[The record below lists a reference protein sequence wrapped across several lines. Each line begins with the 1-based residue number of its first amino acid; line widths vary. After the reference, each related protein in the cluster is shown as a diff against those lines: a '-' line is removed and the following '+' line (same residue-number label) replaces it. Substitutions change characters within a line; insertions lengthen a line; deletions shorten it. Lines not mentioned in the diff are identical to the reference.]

1 MLYNPLV
8 CGKKQLIRKVNDK
21 NLLRNRRERMSTDRY
36 TSPLSE
42 RYASKEMQYI
52 FSQDMKFRT
61 WRRLW
66 IALAETEKELG
77 LNITQEQIDE
87 LKAHADDINY
97 DVAKARE
104 KEVRH
109 DVMSHV
115 YAYGVQCPKA
125 KGIIHLG
132 ATSCYVGDN
141 TDIIVMTEALKLVQK
156 KLVNVIAELSKFADK
171 YKDQPTLAFTHFQPA
186 QPTTVGKRA
195 TLWTQEFMMD
205 LEDLEYVLGTIK
217 LLGSKGTT
225 GTQASFLELFEGDQ
239 ETIDKIDPMIA
250 AKMGFKECYPVSG
263 QTYSRK
269 VDTRVVNVLAGIAA
283 SAHKMSNDIRLLQ
296 HLKEVEEPF
305 EKSQIGSS
313 AMAYKRNPMRS
324 ERIASLSRYVMVD
337 ALNPAI
343 TSATQWFERTLDDS
357 ANKRLSVP
365 EGFLAI
371 DGILDLCLNV
381 VDGLVVYPKVI
392 EKHMMAELPFMAT
405 ENIMMDA
412 VKAGGDRQELHERIR
427 ELSMEA
433 GKNVKVE
440 GKDNNLLELIAADPA
455 FNLTLEELQKTMDPK
470 KYVGRAKEQTE
481 SFIAKVVNPVLAS
494 HKEMLGMTAEINV

>member
-1 MLYNPLV
+1 
-8 CGKKQLIRKVNDK
+8 
-21 NLLRNRRERMSTDRY
+21 MSTDCY
-36 TSPLSE
+36 NSPLSE

-52 FSQDMKFRT
+52 FSPDKKFRT

-77 LNITQEQIDE
+77 LDITDEQIEE
-87 LKAHADDINY
+87 LKAHKDDINY
-97 DVAKARE
+97 DVAKERE
-104 KEVRH
+104 KLVRH

-115 YAYGVQCPKA
+115 YAYGVQCP

-141 TDIIVMTEALKLVQK
+141 TDIIVMTEALRLVKK
-156 KLVNVIAELSKFADK
+156 KLVCVMAELASFADK
-171 YKDQPTLAFTHFQPA
+171 YKAQPTLAFTHFQPA

-195 TLWTQEFMMD
+195 TLWLQEFMMD
-205 LEDLEYVLGTIK
+205 YEDLCYVLSTMK

-225 GTQASFLELFEGDQ
+225 GTQASFLELFNGDQ

-250 AKMGFKECYPVSG
+250 RKMGFDSCVYVSG

-269 VDTRVVNVLAGIAA
+269 VDTRVLNVLAGIAA
-283 SAHKMSNDIRLLQ
+283 SATKMSNDIRLLQ

-305 EKSQIGSS
+305 EKNQIGSS

-324 ERIASLSRYVMVD
+324 ERIASLSRYVIVD

-357 ANKRLSVP
+357 ANKRLSIP

-381 VDGLVVYPKVI
+381 VDGLVVYPEVI
-392 EKHMMAELPFMAT
+392 RKHMMAELPFMAT

-427 ELSMEA
+427 TLSMQA
-433 GKNVKVE
+433 GKTVKEE
-440 GKDNNLLELIAADPA
+440 GKENNLLELIAADDA
-455 FNLTLEELQKTMDPK
+455 FGLTLDELKESMDPS
-470 KYVGRAKEQTE
+470 KYVGRSTRQVEVFLRDVINPILDENKE
-481 SFIAKVVNPVLAS
+481 L
-494 HKEMLGMTAEINV
+494 LGVKAEINV

>member
-1 MLYNPLV
+1 
-8 CGKKQLIRKVNDK
+8 
-21 NLLRNRRERMSTDRY
+21 MSTDRY
-36 TSPLSE
+36 VSPLSE

-52 FSQDMKFRT
+52 FSPDMKFRT

-77 LNITQEQIDE
+77 LPITQEQIDE
-87 LKAHADDINY
+87 LKAHKDDINY
-97 DVAKARE
+97 DVAKERE
-104 KEVRH
+104 RQVRH

-141 TDIIVMTEALKLVQK
+141 TDIIVMTEALKLVKK
-156 KLVNVIAELSKFADK
+156 KLVNVIAELAKFAEK
-171 YKDQPTLAFTHFQPA
+171 YKDLPTLAFTHFQPA

-195 TLWTQEFMMD
+195 TLWMQEFMLD
-205 LEDLEYVLGTIK
+205 LEDLNYVLSTMK

-225 GTQASFLELFEGDQ
+225 GTQASFLELFDGDQ

-250 AKMGFKECYPVSG
+250 EKMGFKQCYPVSG

-269 VDTRVVNVLAGIAA
+269 VDTRVVNILAGIAA
-283 SAHKMSNDIRLLQ
+283 SAHKFSNDIRLLQ

-324 ERIASLSRYVMVD
+324 ERIASLSRFVMVD
-337 ALNPAI
+337 AMNPAI

-392 EKHMMAELPFMAT
+392 EKRLRSELPFMAT

-433 GKNVKVE
+433 GRNVKVE

-455 FNLTLEELQKTMDPK
+455 FNMTLEQLEACMDPAR
-470 KYVGRAKEQTE
+470 YTGRSEIQVTAFLKDVVQPILDANKE
-481 SFIAKVVNPVLAS
+481 L
-494 HKEMLGMTAEINV
+494 LGVKADISV

>member
-1 MLYNPLV
+1 
-8 CGKKQLIRKVNDK
+8 
-21 NLLRNRRERMSTDRY
+21 MSTDRY

-52 FSQDMKFRT
+52 FSQDMKFKT
-61 WRRLW
+61 WRKLW

-77 LNITQEQIDE
+77 LDITDEQIEE

-97 DVAKARE
+97 DVAKERE
-104 KEVRH
+104 KVVRH

-115 YAYGVQCPKA
+115 YAYGKQCPKA

-141 TDIIVMTEALKLVQK
+141 TDIILMSEALEIVRK
-156 KLVNVIAELSKFADK
+156 KLINVIAELAKFADEHK
-171 YKDQPTLAFTHFQPA
+171 NLPTLAFTHFQPA

-195 TLWTQEFMMD
+195 TLWMQEFMMD
-205 LEDLEYVLGTIK
+205 LEDLEYVKGSLK

-225 GTQASFLELFEGDQ
+225 GTQASFLELFDGDQ

-250 AKMGFKECYPVSG
+250 KKMGFETCYPVSG

-296 HLKEVEEPF
+296 HLKEIEEPF
-305 EKSQIGSS
+305 EKTQIGSS

-337 ALNPAI
+337 AMNPAI

-392 EKHMMAELPFMAT
+392 EKRLMSELPFMAT

-433 GKNVKVE
+433 GRNVKE
-440 GKDNNLLELIAADPA
+440 KGLDNNLLELIAADPA
-455 FNLTLEELQKTMDPK
+455 FNLSLEELQKTMDPA
-470 KYVGRAKEQTE
+470 KYVGRAPVQVE
-481 SFIAKVVNPVLAS
+481 AYLNNVVNPMLEAN
-494 HKEMLGMTAEINV
+494 KEILGVTAEINV

>member
-1 MLYNPLV
+1 
-8 CGKKQLIRKVNDK
+8 
-21 NLLRNRRERMSTDRY
+21 MSYDRY
-36 TSPLSE
+36 VSPLSE
-42 RYASKEMQYI
+42 RYASKEMQYV
-52 FSQDMKFRT
+52 FSPDKKFKT

-77 LNITQEQIDE
+77 LSITQEQIDE
-87 LKAHADDINY
+87 LKAHAEDINY
-97 DVAKARE
+97 EVAKERE
-104 KEVRH
+104 KVVRH

-115 YAYGVQCPKA
+115 YAYGQQCPKA

-141 TDIIVMTEALKLVQK
+141 TDIIVMSEAFEIVRK
-156 KLVNVIAELSKFADK
+156 KLINVIAELAKFANN
-171 YKDQPTLAFTHFQPA
+171 YKNQPTLAFTHFQPA

-195 TLWTQEFMMD
+195 TLWMQEFLMD
-205 LEDLEYVLGTIK
+205 LQDLEYVKSTLK

-225 GTQASFLELFEGDQ
+225 GTQASFLELFDGDQ
-239 ETIDKIDPMIA
+239 EKIDQIDPMIA
-250 AKMGFKECYPVSG
+250 KKLGFEACYPVSG

-269 VDTRVVNVLAGIAA
+269 VDTRVLNVLAGIAA
-283 SAHKMSNDIRLLQ
+283 SAHKFSNDIRLLQ

-305 EKSQIGSS
+305 EKTQIGSS

-324 ERIASLSRYVMVD
+324 ERIASLSRYVMID

-392 EKHMMAELPFMAT
+392 EKRLMSELPFMAT

-433 GKNVKVE
+433 GRNVKE
-440 GKDNNLLELIAADPA
+440 KGLDNNLLDLIAADPA
-455 FNLTLEELQKTMDPK
+455 FGLNEEELKKTMDPA
-470 KYVGRAKEQTE
+470 KYVGRAPLQVENFLK
-481 SFIAKVVNPVLAS
+481 KVVDPVLEAN
-494 HKEMLGMTAEINV
+494 KDVLGMTAEINV

>member
-1 MLYNPLV
+1 
-8 CGKKQLIRKVNDK
+8 
-21 NLLRNRRERMSTDRY
+21 MSTDRY
-36 TSPLSE
+36 VSPLSE

-52 FSQDMKFRT
+52 FSPDMKFRT

-66 IALAETEKELG
+66 MALAETEKELG

-87 LKAHADDINY
+87 LKAHAEDINY
-97 DVAKARE
+97 DVAKERE
-104 KEVRH
+104 RQVRH

-141 TDIIVMTEALKLVQK
+141 TDIIVMTEALKLVKK
-156 KLVNVIAELSKFADK
+156 KLVNVIAELSAFADK

-195 TLWTQEFMMD
+195 TLWTQEFLLD
-205 LEDLEYVLGTIK
+205 LEDLEYVLGTMK

-225 GTQASFLELFEGDQ
+225 GTQASFLELFDGDQ

-250 AKMGFKECYPVSG
+250 EKMGFKECYPVSG

-269 VDTRVVNVLAGIAA
+269 VDTRVANILAGIAA

-357 ANKRLSVP
+357 ANKRLSIP

-433 GKNVKVE
+433 GKTVKVE

-455 FNLTLEELQKTMDPK
+455 FNLSLEDLQRSMDPK
-470 KYVGRAKEQTE
+470 KYIGRAKEQTE
-481 SFIAKVVNPVLAS
+481 RFVNTVVQPILDS
-494 HKEMLGMTAEINV
+494 HKELLGVKAEINV

>member
-1 MLYNPLV
+1 
-8 CGKKQLIRKVNDK
+8 
-21 NLLRNRRERMSTDRY
+21 MSTDRY
-36 TSPLSE
+36 VSPLSE

-52 FSQDMKFRT
+52 FSPDMKFRT

-87 LKAHADDINY
+87 LKAHKDDINY
-97 DVAKARE
+97 DVAKERE
-104 KEVRH
+104 RQVRH

-141 TDIIVMTEALKLVQK
+141 TDIIVMAEALKLVQK

-171 YKDQPTLAFTHFQPA
+171 YKEQPTLAFTHFQPA

-195 TLWTQEFMMD
+195 TLWTQEVLMD
-205 LEDLEYVLGTIK
+205 LEDLEYVMGTLK

-250 AKMGFKECYPVSG
+250 EKMGFKNCYPVSG

-269 VDTRVVNVLAGIAA
+269 VDTRVLNILAGIAA

-357 ANKRLSVP
+357 ANKRLSIP

-433 GKNVKVE
+433 GRTVKVE
-440 GKDNNLLELIAADPA
+440 GKDNDLLERIAADPA
-455 FNLTLEELQKTMDPK
+455 FNLTIEELRKSMEPSR
-470 KYVGRAKEQTE
+470 YVGRAKEQTVT
-481 SFIAKVVNPVLAS
+481 FIEKTVQPVLDA

>member
-1 MLYNPLV
+1 M
-8 CGKKQLIRKVNDK
+8 
-21 NLLRNRRERMSTDRY
+21 TDRY
-36 TSPLSE
+36 QSPLSE

-52 FSQDMKFRT
+52 FSPDRKFKT
-61 WRRLW
+61 WRKLW
-66 IALAETEKELG
+66 VALAEVEKELG
-77 LNITQEQIDE
+77 LPITEEQIEE
-87 LKAHADDINY
+87 LKAHQDDINY
-97 DVAKARE
+97 DVAIQRE

-141 TDIIVMTEALKLVQK
+141 TDLIVMTEALKLVRR
-156 KLVNVIAELSKFADK
+156 KLINVIEELSRFADS
-171 YKDQPTLAFTHFQPA
+171 YKDLPTLAFTHFQPA

-195 TLWTQEFMMD
+195 TLWLHDLAMD
-205 LEDLEYVLGTIK
+205 LEDLDYILGSIR

-225 GTQASFLELFEGDQ
+225 GTQASFLELFDGDM
-239 ETIDKIDPMIA
+239 DKVRRADSMIA
-250 AKMGFKECYPVSG
+250 EKLGFDGCYPVSG

-269 VDTRVVNVLAGIAA
+269 VDSRVVNVLAGIAQ
-283 SAHKMSNDIRLLQ
+283 SAHKFSNDIRLLQ

-324 ERIASLSRYVMVD
+324 ERMASLSNYVMADVM
-337 ALNPAI
+337 NPMLV
-343 TSATQWFERTLDDS
+343 SSTQWFERTLDDS
-357 ANKRLSVP
+357 ANKRLSIP
-365 EGFLAI
+365 EGFLAV
-371 DGILDLCLNV
+371 DGILDLYLNV

-433 GKNVKVE
+433 GRNVKVN
-440 GKDNNLLELIAADPA
+440 GLDNNLLELIAADPS
-455 FNLTLEELQKTMDPK
+455 FNLSLEDLKKSMDPK
-470 KYVGRAKEQTE
+470 RYVGCAPAQVTAYLEE
-481 SFIAKVVNPVLAS
+481 VVKPLLEANREL
-494 HKEMLGMTAEINV
+494 LGMKAEIHV

>member
-1 MLYNPLV
+1 
-8 CGKKQLIRKVNDK
+8 
-21 NLLRNRRERMSTDRY
+21 MSTDRY
-36 TSPLSE
+36 QSPLSE

-52 FSQDMKFRT
+52 FSPDMKFRT

-87 LKAHADDINY
+87 LKAHKDDINY
-97 DVAKARE
+97 DVAKERE
-104 KEVRH
+104 RQVRH

-141 TDIIVMTEALKLVQK
+141 TDIIVMAEALRLVQK

-205 LEDLEYVLGTIK
+205 LEDLEYVLGSLK

-225 GTQASFLELFEGDQ
+225 GTQASFLELFDGDQ
-239 ETIDKIDPMIA
+239 ETIDTIDPLIA
-250 AKMGFKECYPVSG
+250 EKMGFRQCYPVSG

-269 VDTRVVNVLAGIAA
+269 VDTRVLNILAGIAA
-283 SAHKMSNDIRLLQ
+283 SAPKMSNDIRLLQ

-324 ERIASLSRYVMVD
+324 ERIASLSRYVMID

-392 EKHMMAELPFMAT
+392 EKHMLAELPFMAT

-433 GKNVKVE
+433 GRTVKVE
-440 GKDNNLLELIAADPA
+440 GKDNNLLDLIAADPA
-455 FNLTLEELQKTMDPK
+455 FNLTIEELRKSMDPS
-470 KYVGRAKEQTE
+470 KYVGRAKEQTTA
-481 SFIAKVVNPVLAS
+481 FIEKVVQPVLDE
-494 HKEMLGMTAEINV
+494 HKDMLGIKAEINV

>member
-1 MLYNPLV
+1 
-8 CGKKQLIRKVNDK
+8 
-21 NLLRNRRERMSTDRY
+21 MSTDRY
-36 TSPLSE
+36 ISPLSE

-52 FSQDMKFRT
+52 FSPDMKFRT
-61 WRRLW
+61 WRKLW

-77 LNITQEQIDE
+77 LSITEEQIDE
-87 LKAHADDINY
+87 LKLHQDDINY
-97 DVAKARE
+97 AIAKQRE

-141 TDIIVMTEALKLVQK
+141 TDIIVMVEALRLVKK
-156 KLVNVIAELSKFADK
+156 KLVNVIANLSKFAKEYRDL
-171 YKDQPTLAFTHFQPA
+171 PTLAFTHFQPA

-195 TLWTQEFMMD
+195 TLWAQEFCLD
-205 LEDLEYVLGTIK
+205 LEELDFVLSNMK
-217 LLGSKGTT
+217 LLGCKGTT
-225 GTQASFLELFEGDQ
+225 GTQASFMELFDGNSDLVE
-239 ETIDKIDPMIA
+239 KIDPMIA
-250 AKMGFKECYPVSG
+250 NKMGFGECYPVSG

-269 VDTRVVNVLAGIAA
+269 IDTRVMNVLAGIAA

-305 EKSQIGSS
+305 EKNQIGSS

-324 ERIASLSRYVMVD
+324 ERIASLARYVMID
-337 ALNPAI
+337 ALNPAMS
-343 TSATQWFERTLDDS
+343 SATQWFERTLDDS
-357 ANKRLSVP
+357 ANKRISIP
-365 EGFLAI
+365 EGFLGT

-392 EKHMMAELPFMAT
+392 EKRLLSELPFMAT

-412 VKAGGDRQELHERIR
+412 VKAGGDRQELHEKIR
-427 ELSMEA
+427 ELSMQA

-440 GKDNNLLELIAADPA
+440 GKDNNLLELIAGDDTFPMD
-455 FNLTLEELQKTMDPK
+455 LETLASIMEPSQ
-470 KYVGRAKEQTE
+470 YVGRASEQTLH
-481 SFIAKVVNPVLAS
+481 FINVMIQPILENN
-494 HKEMLGMTAEINV
+494 KELLGIKAEINV

>member
-1 MLYNPLV
+1 
-8 CGKKQLIRKVNDK
+8 
-21 NLLRNRRERMSTDRY
+21 MSTDRY
-36 TSPLSE
+36 DSPLSG

-52 FSQDMKFRT
+52 FSQDKKFTT

-66 IALAETEKELG
+66 IALAEAERELG
-77 LNITQEQIDE
+77 LNISEEQIAE
-87 LKAHADDINY
+87 LKEHVNDINY
-97 DVAKARE
+97 DVAIARE

-141 TDIIVMTEALKLVQK
+141 TDIIIMTEGLKLVKK
-156 KLVNVIAELSKFADK
+156 KLVNVMSKLADFADK
-171 YKDQPTLAFTHFQPA
+171 YKALPTLAFTHFQPA

-195 TLWTQEFMMD
+195 TLWLMELTLDYDDICYLIDSM
-205 LEDLEYVLGTIK
+205 K

-225 GTQASFLELFEGDQ
+225 GTQASFLELFDGDH
-239 ETIDKIDPMIA
+239 EKIKKIDKLIA
-250 AKMGFKECYPVSG
+250 KKMGFADCYPVSG

-269 VDTRVVNVLAGIAA
+269 VDSRVLNVLAGIAS
-283 SAHKMSNDIRLLQ
+283 SAHKFSNDIRLLQ

-324 ERIASLSRYVMVD
+324 ERIASLSRYVMSD
-337 ALNPAI
+337 LMNPYI
-343 TSATQWFERTLDDS
+343 TAATQWFERTLDDS

-365 EGFLAI
+365 EAFLAI
-371 DGILDLCLNV
+371 DGILDLYMNV
-381 VDGLVVYPKVI
+381 ADGLVVYEKVI
-392 EKHMMAELPFMAT
+392 EKHIMAELPFMAT

-412 VKAGGDRQELHERIR
+412 VKRGGDRQELHEKIR
-427 ELSMEA
+427 TLSMEA
-433 GKNVKVE
+433 GRNVKE
-440 GKDNNLLELIAADPA
+440 RGLDNNLLELIAAEPS
-455 FNLTLEELQKTMDPK
+455 FNITLEELKKQMDPS
-470 KYVGRAKEQTE
+470 KYTGRSKEQVE
-481 SFIAKVVNPVLAS
+481 DFL
-494 HKEMLGMTAEINV
+494 KEVIRPILEENKALLGLEAEINV

>member
-1 MLYNPLV
+1 
-8 CGKKQLIRKVNDK
+8 
-21 NLLRNRRERMSTDRY
+21 MSTDRY
-36 TSPLSE
+36 QSPLSE
-42 RYASKEMQYI
+42 RYASREMQYI
-52 FSQDMKFRT
+52 FSPDMKFRT
-61 WRRLW
+61 WRKLW

-77 LNITQEQIDE
+77 LAITDEQIEE
-87 LKAHADDINY
+87 LKAHVDDINY
-97 DVAKARE
+97 DVAKKRE

-141 TDIIVMTEALKLVQK
+141 TDIIVMTEALKLVKK
-156 KLVNVIAELSKFADK
+156 KLVNVMKELADFAEK
-171 YKDQPTLAFTHFQPA
+171 YKAQPTLAFTHFQPA

-195 TLWTQEFMMD
+195 TLWLQEFYLD
-205 LEDLEYVLGTIK
+205 LEDLEHVLDNMK

-225 GTQASFLELFEGDQ
+225 GTQASFLELFDGDQ

-250 AKMGFKECYPVSG
+250 RKMGFKECYPVSG

-269 VDTRVVNVLAGIAA
+269 VDTRVANVLAGIAA

-324 ERIASLSRYVMVD
+324 ERIASLSRYVMID

-357 ANKRLSVP
+357 ANKRLSIP

-392 EKHMMAELPFMAT
+392 EKRLMSELPFMAT

-412 VKAGGDRQELHERIR
+412 VKAGGDRQELHEKIR
-427 ELSMEA
+427 TLSMEA

-440 GKDNNLLELIAADPA
+440 GKENNLLELIAADPA
-455 FNLTLEELQKTMDPK
+455 FNMTLEDLQKTMEPSR
-470 KYVGRAKEQTE
+470 YVGRSKEQVDA
-481 SFIAKVVNPVLAS
+481 FLKNVIRPVLEEN
-494 HKEMLGMTAEINV
+494 KDLLGVKAEINV